1 MVEMKKYLSKGPV
14 VLLLAA
20 ICCFLWG
27 SATPSIKT
35 GYALLQINAQDTP
48 SILLFAGIRFML
60 AGVMVLLLQM
70 ILTKRCI
77 QFKRGSGKRI
87 AILALFQTIGQYFF
101 FYVGLAHTSGVKG
114 AIITGMNV
122 FLAIL
127 VSSFIFHFE
136 KLSKRKM
143 IGCCLGFAGIVI
155 INITPG
161 AQLDASFS
169 IMGEGFVLLAQV
181 AYALSS
187 GFIKK
192 FGNEDDPVMLSGGQ
206 FFVGGIVLAGIGFVM
221 GGQICFGNLSSYLIT
236 LYLAFIS
243 AVAYTLWGILL
254 KYNPVSK
261 VSIYGFMNPLF
272 GVLLSAIILQEGS
285 QAFSLQGIMALL
297 LVVIGIMVV
306 NLKGKNQKYQKN

>member
-1 MVEMKKYLSKGPV
+1 MLEMKKYLTKGPV
-14 VLLLAA
+14 VLLLAG

-35 GYALLQINAQDTP
+35 GYTLLQINTQDTP

-60 AGVMVLLLQM
+60 AGIMVLVLQM
-70 ILTKRCI
+70 VLTKKCI
-77 QFKRGSGKRI
+77 QFKKGSGKRI

-136 KLSKRKM
+136 KLNKRKI

-155 INITPG
+155 INIIPG
-161 AQLDASFS
+161 TQLDASFTM
-169 IMGEGFVLLAQV
+169 MGEGFVLLAQF

-192 FGNEDDPVMLSGGQ
+192 FGNEDDPVMLSGCQ
-206 FFVGGIVLAGIGFVM
+206 FFVGGMVLAGIGFMM
-221 GGQICFGNLSSYLIT
+221 GGQIHFGDLSSYMIT

-254 KYNPVSK
+254 KFNSVSK

-285 QAFSLQGIMALL
+285 QAFSLQGIVALL
-297 LVVIGIMVV
+297 LVIVGIMVV
-306 NLKGKNQKYQKN
+306 NMNGKNRKME

>member
-206 FFVGGIVLAGIGFVM
+206 FFIGGIVLAGIGFVDAWS
-221 GGQICFGNLSSYLIT
+221 GSEASAT
-236 LYLAFIS
+236 FIS

-306 NLKGKNQKYQKN
+306 NLKGKNQKYQKNYAFH